1 MLKILK
7 TFIFGFSIY
16 LLLGFTVV
24 HASDGT
30 FELRSTTE
38 LDYKCFAAS
47 LQMQTG
53 SYRVIV
59 SCRNILYP
67 VDGSIYTYILWANPV
82 AGGDPFALGQIGLGK
97 GEYVSKVPFA
107 SLFITTEKN
116 AKTKLPAGEVVMR
129 GSVKPI
135 TFLEKPTE
143 NLPENPEATG
153 EESQESPTPTPEKSS
168 VRDKVILGLKR
179 AGLASGLALVAII
192 GLVFVL
198 TRPK

>member
-1 MLKILK
+1 
-7 TFIFGFSIY
+7 
-16 LLLGFTVV
+16 
-24 HASDGT
+24 
-30 FELRSTTE
+30 
-38 LDYKCFAAS
+38 
-47 LQMQTG
+47 
-53 SYRVIV
+53 
-59 SCRNILYP
+59 
-67 VDGSIYTYILWANPV
+67 
-82 AGGDPFALGQIGLGK
+82 
-97 GEYVSKVPFA
+97 
-107 SLFITTEKN
+107 
-116 AKTKLPAGEVVMR
+116 MR